1 MRGLRILT
9 QNEKIERQLKIIS
22 MYLSG
27 KMKISIFTK
36 EKKLKKPSHNKK
48 IEICFKPI
56 SSHKQRNAV
65 LSHSHNRTTTDP

>member
-27 KMKISIFTK
+27 KMKIYPFLQ
-36 EKKLKKPSHNKK
+36 KKKNLKKPSHNKK
-48 IEICFKPI
+48 KKFV
-56 SSHKQRNAV
+56 SN

>member
-27 KMKISIFTK
+27 KMKIYPFLQ
-36 EKKLKKPSHNKK
+36 KKKNLKKPSHNKK
-48 IEICFKPI
+48 QEICF
-56 SSHKQRNAV
+56 
-65 LSHSHNRTTTDP
+65 

>member
-48 IEICFKPI
+48 IEICF
-56 SSHKQRNAV
+56 
-65 LSHSHNRTTTDP
+65 

>member
-36 EKKLKKPSHNKK
+36 EKKLKKTFS
-48 IEICFKPI
+48 
-56 SSHKQRNAV
+56 
-65 LSHSHNRTTTDP
+65 